1 MNRETFKHNQ
11 NQSDSGIVRILIYQG
26 STMLVLT
33 FLFWL
38 TVNNTAGYSSF
49 FGGLI
54 SLVPNFFLGAR
65 LISSKNDAK
74 GLLRA
79 AYIGELGKI
88 VLTVLLFGLVFYMVR
103 PLDALYLFLSF
114 IIVQFSVSLELFFKN
129 ID

>member
-1 MNRETFKHNQ
+1 M
-11 NQSDSGIVRILIYQG
+11 
-26 STMLVLT
+26 
-33 FLFWL
+33 
-38 TVNNTAGYSSF
+38 
-49 FGGLI
+49 
-54 SLVPNFFLGAR
+54 VPNFFLGAR

-88 VLTVLLFGLVFYMVR
+88 VLTVLLFGLVFYVVK